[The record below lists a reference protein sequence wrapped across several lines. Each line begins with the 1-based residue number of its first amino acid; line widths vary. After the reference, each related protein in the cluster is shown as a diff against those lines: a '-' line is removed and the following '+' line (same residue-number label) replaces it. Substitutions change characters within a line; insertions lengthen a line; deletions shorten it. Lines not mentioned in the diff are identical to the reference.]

1 MSKCWRYV
9 VGLSVLMFC
18 QITHADIDLVKVVK
32 SQRQMWLL
40 EQGKIIKQYTI
51 ALGANPVGHKQ
62 QEGDERTPE
71 GRYILDYRNPNSGYF
86 KSLHV
91 SYPNKQDLANAKA
104 KGVDAG
110 GMIMIHGQRNGFG
123 WAAKLTP
130 LKDWTNGCIALNNQD
145 MQEVWDLVKIGTPI
159 EILP

>member
-1 MSKCWRYV
+1 
-9 VGLSVLMFC
+9 MFC

-123 WAAKLTP
+123 WAAKLTQ

>member
-1 MSKCWRYV
+1 MSK
-9 VGLSVLMFC
+9 GSFSVLLLVLLIFSHNA
-18 QITHADIDLVKVVK
+18 QAAVDLVQVIK
-32 SQRQMWLL
+32 SKRQMFLI
-40 EQGKIIKQYTI
+40 EQGKIIKQFTI
-51 ALGANPVGHKQ
+51 ALGANPIGHKQ

-91 SYPNKQDLANAKA
+91 SYPNKQDLARAKA

-123 WAAKLTP
+123 WAASLTQRR
-130 LKDWTNGCIALNNQD
+130 DWTNGCMALSNED
-145 MQEVWDLVKIGTPI
+145 MQVVWDLVQVGTPI

>member
-9 VGLSVLMFC
+9 FGLSVLMFC

-123 WAAKLTP
+123 WAAKLTQ

>member
-1 MSKCWRYV
+1 MSKCWRYLF
-9 VGLSVLMFC
+9 GLSVLMFC

-123 WAAKLTP
+123 WAAKLTQ
-130 LKDWTNGCIALNNQD
+130 LKDWTNGCIALHNQD